1 ARFAEHGALA
11 NELKGLEEAAAAA
24 KQTLAKAEREQK
36 GRGPRLTILSQPS
49 QPERPVRPDYWRD
62 ALIATVGSALLG
74 MMAVWFV
81 EFFKR
86 SGVTPPEPVAS
97 QPIIQIAYPP
107 NIMLNQGAPALELPA
122 QRVPETLA
130 APAARELSALEV
142 GALWSAAV
150 PDTRVIIAGL
160 LNG

>member
-1 ARFAEHGALA
+1 
-11 NELKGLEEAAAAA
+11 
-24 KQTLAKAEREQK
+24 
-36 GRGPRLTILSQPS
+36 
-49 QPERPVRPDYWRD
+49 YWRD

-160 LNG
+160 LNGLSPAELSALRYQDIDLGAQCLHLAGSS